1 MVTGDKTV
9 GRAKGEEW
17 PPAAVSNWA
26 AVTRDMW
33 LKSFRFGF
41 KLQLFCDLGLT
52 LTYLKLIFSCKN
64 IFFLTELYINGS
76 QMRSYKRVRDFL

>member
-41 KLQLFCDLGLT
+41 ELQLFCDLGLT
-52 LTYLKLIFSCKN
+52 LTYLKLIDPLPLSSN
-64 IFFLTELYINGS
+64 LP
-76 QMRSYKRVRDFL
+76 